1 MLAALAAKLAA
12 PPKETVATMRK
23 AALCIGLS
31 LLGPAAHAAD
41 AGDGMREFLANRA
54 ARDAEVARSIWDW
67 AEVGYQETKSSALL
81 QQELARAG
89 FKVEAG
95 VAGIPTAFVAT
106 AGSGGPVIAILAEF
120 DALPGINQDD
130 VPERSPIAGK
140 NAGHACGH
148 HLFGTASVSA
158 GIAIADW
165 LKRSKSPGTIRV
177 YGTPAEEGGS
187 GKVYMVRAGLFNDVD
202 AVLHWHASDVNFAG
216 VDKALAVKS
225 AKFRF
230 RGISAH
236 ASGAPDKG
244 RSALDGVEA
253 MNVMANMMRE
263 HIPSDARMHYV
274 ITSGGSAPNVVPD
287 FAEVY
292 YYVRHADATMVES
305 IFGRLVKVSEGAAL
319 GTGTT
324 VEHEVIGGAHN
335 LLANEA
341 LARVMNEK
349 LNLVGGYAY
358 SPEEQAFASK
368 IYATLMSPSLELG
381 SQEKVQAFDYERP
394 GLGSTDVGDVSWTV
408 PTTGLRTAT
417 WVPGT
422 SSHSWQ
428 ATAAGGMSIG
438 YKGMNV
444 ASQTLAL
451 AGKEL
456 FLKPDLLA
464 AARAE
469 FAERRGSDFK
479 YRALLGDREPALDYR
494 KPATGAAK

>member
-1 MLAALAAKLAA
+1 MKKAAISLGLALLAPAALAADSGAGLRQFLAA
-12 PPKETVATMRK
+12 RST
-23 AALCIGLS
+23 
-31 LLGPAAHAAD
+31 H
-41 AGDGMREFLANRA
+41 
-54 ARDAEVARSIWDW
+54 DAEVARTIWEY

-81 QQELARAG
+81 QKELTDAG
-89 FKVEAG
+89 FSVEAG

-106 AGSGGPVIAILAEF
+106 AGSGKPVIGILAEF
-120 DALPGINQDD
+120 DALPGINQDA
-130 VPERSPIAGK
+130 VPERKPIAGK
-140 NAGHACGH
+140 QAGHACGH

-165 LKRSKSPGTIRV
+165 LKKSGTKGTIRV

-202 AVLHWHASDVNFAG
+202 AVMHWHASDVNFAG
-216 VDKALAVKS
+216 VDKALANKS

-230 RGISAH
+230 HGLSAH
-236 ASGAPDKG
+236 ASGAPEKG

-253 MNVMANMMRE
+253 MDVMANMMRE

-292 YYVRHADATMVES
+292 YYVRHIEAKTVES
-305 IFGRLVKVSEGAAL
+305 IFDRLAKAGEGAAL

-324 VEHEVIGGAHN
+324 MDYEVIGGTHN
-335 LLANEA
+335 LLANET
-341 LARVMNEK
+341 LAKVMNAK
-349 LNLVGGYAY
+349 LNEVGGVTYT
-358 SPEEQAFASK
+358 PEERAFAEK
-368 IYATLMSPSLELG
+368 IYATLISPTEQLG
-381 SQEKVQAFDYERP
+381 SEAKVQAFDFERP

-408 PTTGLRTAT
+408 PTVGLRTAT

-422 SSHSWQ
+422 SAHSWQ

-451 AGKEL
+451 TGREL
-456 FLKPDLLA
+456 FARPDILA
-464 AARAE
+464 KAKAE
-469 FAERRGSDFK
+469 FETRRGTDFEYK
-479 YRALLGDREPALDYR
+479 PLLGDRAPALDYR
-494 KPATGAAK
+494 KGVPGGGQD